1 MKAIQ
6 IKYLSATNTKGSRW
20 KAWTEAGSMTV
31 GYNYALDSQ
40 GNALE
45 LATAYC
51 EKYGWSKPK
60 GIGSI
65 PNGDY
70 VVTLEV
76 TQ

>member
-6 IKYLSATNTKGSRW
+6 IKYL
-20 KAWTEAGSMTV
+20 
-31 GYNYALDSQ
+31 
-40 GNALE
+40 
-45 LATAYC
+45 TAYC
-51 EKYGWSKPK
+51 EKYDWAMPK

-76 TQ
+76 TA

>member
-6 IKYLSATNTKGSRW
+6 IKYLSATNNKGSRW

-31 GYNYALDSQ
+31 GYNYALDPKE
-40 GNALE
+40 NALA

-51 EKYGWSKPK
+51 EKYDWSMPK

-70 VVTLEV
+70 VVTLEM
-76 TQ
+76 TA

>member
-6 IKYLSATNTKGSRW
+6 IKYLLATDTKRSHW
-20 KAWTEAGSMTV
+20 KAWTEAGSMAAD
-31 GYNYALDSQ
+31 YNYAL
-40 GNALE
+40 GPKENALA

-51 EKYGWSKPK
+51 ERHGWDMPK

-65 PNGDY
+65 PNNDY

-76 TQ
+76 VA